1 MAFAWFNFS
10 NQPKTSGV
18 AGVSEEGIPQEQ
30 QWGEIKKKTAFSRAV
45 QDKMDTPWR
54 WPIGR
59 ALKARLI
66 FDAFRMCVEAL
77 LMIAFRKEREKRL
90 KGCGKLPLC
99 SFAAT
104 FQLQLQ

>member
-45 QDKMDTPWR
+45 QDKMDTP
-54 WPIGR
+54 
-59 ALKARLI
+59 
-66 FDAFRMCVEAL
+66 
-77 LMIAFRKEREKRL
+77 
-90 KGCGKLPLC
+90 
-99 SFAAT
+99 
-104 FQLQLQ
+104 